1 MRADAT
7 GENDELPGFP
17 LDRRDAGRPEH
28 DAADVLRKVPRFP
41 CDWDPFGAAEEGLDS
56 RFASAAQGAATR
68 LLPQAFETV
77 AAGLDQ
83 RPDRF
88 NRHLKAETGLLP
100 GHGRR
105 PIEPAGLLESAQRV
119 PVEADAVDRRFE
131 HLRRLRPI
139 ADGRQTND
147 LASPR
152 HSEAAAKRCV
162 VAGRLDPVETPDF
175 PPLARASRG
184 ARAERPSTAAS
195 RKRDSGVRRR
205 AGRGARSR
213 RRQLSGRQI
222 AAPRRAAADGKRIE
236 YPTRRCADREKAR
249 AGGGNA
255 LSIS

>member
-131 HLRRLRPI
+131 HLRR
-139 ADGRQTND
+139 
-147 LASPR
+147 
-152 HSEAAAKRCV
+152 
-162 VAGRLDPVETPDF
+162 
-175 PPLARASRG
+175 
-184 ARAERPSTAAS
+184 AERPSTSAS

-236 YPTRRCADREKAR
+236 DPTRRCADREKAR